1 MPKELAVYDEDDIMM
16 ETMVTTM
23 FMVMFIVVA
32 IPIITNIA
40 TTAIAAQG
48 VLAQGLNEPYS
59 LTAKSAVQELTF
71 TQAMQS
77 VMITND
83 GNTTAYIKVNSL
95 NNQPNE
101 VRGGETL
108 ELDYNTHV
116 VERVFYYTLS
126 GQTSLRVTGTG

>member
-1 MPKELAVYDEDDIMM
+1 MEKELELYDDGMM
-16 ETMVTTM
+16 ETMM
-23 FMVMFIVVA
+23 LGIFMIMIIAVA
-32 IPIITNIA
+32 IPVVVNVA
-40 TTAIAAQG
+40 QTAVAPQG
-48 VLAQGLNEPYS
+48 ILAQGLNEPYS
-59 LTAKSAVQELTF
+59 LVAKSTIQELAF
-71 TQAMQS
+71 TRPMQS

-83 GNTTAYIKVNSL
+83 GSVTAYIKINSL

-126 GQTSLRVTGTG
+126 GQTSLRITGTG